1 MSDAADPFPDIDAA
15 GALRSAFKRRDS
27 TLGSS
32 PREAVPMRAYESKRI
47 SYDGERASYEI
58 EGEIARGGMGV
69 VVKAFDRELTRD
81 VALKVL
87 RDEFRAEPRH
97 VRRFIE
103 EARVTARLD
112 HPGIVPVHQVGRDA
126 EGRAYFAMRLVRG
139 RDLRRIIQLANA
151 NEEGWNQPRALSVIL
166 KVCEAMAY
174 AHERGVIHRDL
185 KPSNVMVG
193 EFGEVYVM
201 DWGLARVLGESDSHD
216 LRLRRS
222 ADASI
227 AARDD
232 RRPSADVD
240 SPIVTMDGE
249 VLGTPCYMSPEQAQG
264 RLAELGPRS
273 DVYSVGALLY
283 HLLAGEMPY
292 VPSGTSLASRAVL
305 AELAKGPPRA
315 LNAVRADVPAELI
328 AICEKAMTREPR
340 DRYPDMRAMA
350 EDLRAFLERRVVA
363 AYETGAWA
371 EARKWVARNRALA
384 LSLASIAVALI
395 AGLAVSLVLEA
406 KAETSRLHAEE
417 SARAAKS
424 ERDKA
429 EKIASFLED
438 TLRGATPSVAAGRD
452 TTMLREMMDAAA
464 ARIEHGELAGVP
476 EAEARLLIMVAGAY
490 RELAQFDKAE
500 GMLRRALEE
509 LDRSAEHDDL
519 RAAALTQLGLIL
531 AEQSDFSAAEP
542 MLREALD
549 IDARI
554 HPGDSAIVASHLANL
569 AALLRDRGD
578 RAASEALLRRA
589 LAMNE
594 RVFQGDREEIAT
606 AETNLAVVLD
616 ERGDTDGA
624 EALHTQA
631 MAMRERLYRGDHP
644 ALASSLDS
652 LGHLRYRR
660 GDLEN
665 AETFERRALE
675 MRRRVYSADHPLLS
689 ASIDNLAGVVAA
701 RGDLAEAEKL
711 YREALAMR
719 RRMFAG
725 DQDTV
730 ARSMMNLAAIL
741 DQRGQSRDA
750 EPLYRDALAM
760 QRRLFPGDH
769 PEIPNT
775 LHNLAVLVR
784 NRGELAEA
792 EALLREALDMQRR
805 VSGCDDDAVA
815 WITDTLAS
823 VAFARGEFAAAED
836 LQRDVLAI
844 RRCLYPH
851 DHIDVGR
858 GARNLALALE
868 KRGELVEAES
878 LDREALAIF
887 RAVSPESSPFPVLA
901 EFELGR
907 VLHERGE
914 LAEADETL
922 ARAAER
928 LAQRTDRTGGFYP
941 ECLELLVANSD
952 AWERADPRRG
962 HADRALEWRAKLAEN
977 EK

>member
-1 MSDAADPFPDIDAA
+1 MSDDADPFPDIDAA

-27 TLGSS
+27 VPGSS
-32 PREAVPMRAYESKRI
+32 AREAGPMRADDSKRV
-47 SYDGERASYEI
+47 SYGADRSSYEI

-112 HPGIVPVHQVGRDA
+112 HPGIVPVHHVGRDGD
-126 EGRAYFAMRLVRG
+126 GRAYFAMRLVRG

-216 LRLRRS
+216 LRLRRN
-222 ADASI
+222 AASSI
-227 AARDD
+227 TDGD
-232 RRPSADVD
+232 RPKSADVD

-315 LNAVRADVPAELI
+315 LSAVRADVPAELV

-417 SARAAKS
+417 SARTAKA

-429 EKIASFLED
+429 EKIASFLEE

-464 ARIEHGELAGVP
+464 ARIEHGELAVAP
-476 EAEARLLIMVAGAY
+476 EAEARLLIMVAAAY

-509 LDRSAEHDDL
+509 LDRSAESDEL
-519 RAAALTQLGLIL
+519 RGAALTQLGLIL
-531 AEQSDFSAAEP
+531 AERSDFSAAEP

-569 AALLRDRGD
+569 GALLRDRGD
-578 RAASEALLRRA
+578 RAGSEAFLRRA
-589 LAMNE
+589 LSMNE

-606 AETNLAVVLD
+606 AETNLAIVLD
-616 ERGDTDGA
+616 ERGDIDGA
-624 EALHTQA
+624 EALHAKA

-644 ALASSLDS
+644 ALATSIDS
-652 LGHLRYRR
+652 LAHLRYRR
-660 GDLEN
+660 GDLES
-665 AETFERRALE
+665 AESLDRRALE
-675 MRRRVYSADHPLLS
+675 MRRRVYTADHPLLS
-689 ASIDNLAGVVAA
+689 ASLDNLAGVVAA
-701 RGDLAEAEKL
+701 RGDLVEAEKL

-725 DQDTV
+725 DQDTI
-730 ARSMMNLAAIL
+730 ARSMMNLAAVL
-741 DQRGQSRDA
+741 DQRGESRDA

-805 VSGCDDDAVA
+805 VSGCDDDSVA
-815 WITDTLAS
+815 WVTDTLAS

-836 LQRDVLAI
+836 LQRDALSI

-858 GARNLALALE
+858 GTRNLALALE
-868 KRGELVEAES
+868 KRGKLREAES

-887 RAVSPESSPFPVLA
+887 RAVLPESSPFPVLA

-907 VLHERGE
+907 VLYERGE
-914 LAEADETL
+914 FAEAEELL
-922 ARAAER
+922 ARAADR
-928 LAQRTDRTGGFYP
+928 LARRTDRTGGFYP
-941 ECLELLVANSD
+941 QCLELLVANSES
-952 AWERADPRRG
+952 WERVDPQRG
-962 HADRALEWRAKLAEN
+962 HAERALEWRVKLAEN